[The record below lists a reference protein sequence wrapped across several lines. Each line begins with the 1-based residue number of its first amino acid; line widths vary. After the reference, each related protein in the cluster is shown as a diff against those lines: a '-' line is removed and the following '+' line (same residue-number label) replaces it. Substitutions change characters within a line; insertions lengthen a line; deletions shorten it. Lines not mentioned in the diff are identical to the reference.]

1 MTKLQMRESIL
12 TMNTSLQQIEGLLFV
27 AGDEGITVAEM
38 ADATGFAKPA
48 VIGLLEDLA
57 AKYESDENSALDVLK
72 TDDQYQLVTK
82 SELAETI
89 HRYFTAPLTTALS
102 QASLE
107 VLAIIAYKQPIT
119 RVEIDE
125 IRGVQS
131 QATIQKLA
139 LRNLVEG
146 RGRSNEPGR
155 PILYGTT
162 AYFLNYFGL
171 SDLQELPPLVTAEAL
186 DALRAQKDVALPL
199 MPGEEGGSAFDVAL
213 PELAET
219 AERD

>member
-1 MTKLQMRESIL
+1 MK
-12 TMNTSLQQIEGLLFV
+12 NSLQQIEGLLFV

-38 ADATGFAKPA
+38 AAATGFAKPA

-57 AKYESDENSALDVLK
+57 AKYATDESSALDVLK
-72 TDDQYQLVTK
+72 TDERYQLVTK
-82 SELAETI
+82 TVLADTI

-119 RVEIDE
+119 RVEVDE

-146 RGRSNEPGR
+146 RGRANEPGR

-162 AYFLNYFGL
+162 ECFLNYFGL
-171 SDLQELPPLVTAEAL
+171 GDLEELPPLVTAEAL
-186 DALRAQKDVALPL
+186 DALRAKQDVALPL
-199 MPGEEGGSAFDVAL
+199 MTEESGQSAFDVDL
-213 PELAET
+213 SELAET
-219 AERD
+219 AERDN

>member
-1 MTKLQMRESIL
+1 MK
-12 TMNTSLQQIEGLLFV
+12 NSLQQIEGLLFV

-38 ADATGFAKPA
+38 AAATGFAKPA
-48 VIGLLEDLA
+48 VIGLLENLA
-57 AKYESDENSALDVLK
+57 AKYATDESSA
-72 TDDQYQLVTK
+72 LVTK
-82 SELAETI
+82 TVLADTI

-119 RVEIDE
+119 RVEVDE

-146 RGRSNEPGR
+146 RGRANEPGR

-162 AYFLNYFGL
+162 EYFLNYFGL
-171 SDLQELPPLVTAEAL
+171 GDLEELPPLVTAEAL
-186 DALRAQKDVALPL
+186 DALRAKQDVALPL
-199 MPGEEGGSAFDVAL
+199 MTEESGQSAFDVDL
-213 PELAET
+213 SELAET
-219 AERD
+219 AERDN